1 MHLPALSATI
11 NNNNLLALG
20 EHLSHDQF
28 PAVAGGW
35 MLVDFDPS
43 KILCFYHKRIIAHKH
58 IFY

>member
-1 MHLPALSATI
+1 MLT
-11 NNNNLLALG
+11 LG

-43 KILCFYHKRIIAHKH
+43 EILCFYHKRIIAHKH